1 MRVRTVALLALALL
15 LVDLPAAEASQA
27 DLDRARRRANAAAAE
42 LARAQTRLSE
52 LEGRIADLEAQQRE
66 NQRLLDSLESAVRE
80 VAVAEFMR
88 GGGAAVSVDLD
99 PTDASAARRA
109 AALAAI
115 VAAGATDAVD
125 AYRAAAEDHALAAAQ
140 LAGSREAAADA
151 IATVRRRVA
160 AASAE
165 LAKLQKLEAERIARE
180 RAERQAATA
189 ARRGRSGGGR
199 PSRSVIIGSGAWICP
214 VQGPR
219 AFTNDW
225 GDPRGGGRRRH
236 QGTDILA
243 PRGTPVVAPVAGSA
257 RTHSS
262 RVGGLSFYLNGADG
276 NTYFGTHLQ
285 GYSGN
290 TGRVAA
296 GTVLG
301 YVGNSGNASGG
312 PTHLHFEI
320 HPGGGGP
327 VNPYPTV
334 RQYC

>member
-42 LARAQTRLSE
+42 LASAQTRLSE
-52 LEGRIADLEAQQRE
+52 LEGRIVDLEAQQRE

-88 GGGAAVSVDLD
+88 GGGPATPVDFD
-99 PTDASAARRA
+99 TTDASAARRA

-125 AYRAAAEDHALAAAQ
+125 AYRSVAEDHALAGAR
-140 LAGSREAAADA
+140 LAGAREAAASA
-151 IATVRRRVA
+151 IGTVRRRVA
-160 AASAE
+160 AANAE
-165 LAKLQKLEAERIARE
+165 LVKLQKLEAERVARE
-180 RAERQAATA
+180 RAQ
-189 ARRGRSGGGR
+189 RRPASPRRSGDRPGR
-199 PSRSVIIGSGAWICP
+199 RVIIGSGAWICP

-257 RTHSS
+257 RTHNS
-262 RVGGLSFYLNGADG
+262 RVGGLSFYLTGADG